1 VEGLNNRV
9 ANQFRQYSGLES
21 AVINEMQSY
30 SGVRDYQSAPF
41 TTPYGDTRFVIKK
54 SGNLYYLHVNGLGE
68 TYPDTFS
75 SPAEAVGAARL
86 LSANGG
92 SGAAMFQREVSG
104 SNTQFLNMSGMDYD
118 YRYE

>member
-1 VEGLNNRV
+1 
-9 ANQFRQYSGLES
+9 
-21 AVINEMQSY
+21 MQSY
-30 SGVRDYQSAPF
+30 TGVRDYQSAPF
-41 TTPYGDTRFVIKK
+41 TTPYGDTRFIIKK

-75 SPAEAVGAARL
+75 SPTEAISMARL

-92 SGAAMFQREVSG
+92 SGAKMFMNEVSG
-104 SNTQFLNMSGMDYD
+104 SNTQYMNMSGMDYD